1 MDAPLRLRIHVSEPF
16 DFERENG
23 TPDLFGSTH
32 DHLDE
37 AAEDWHVALE
47 NGFTFND
54 EPYSEMLLSPRY
66 MGERLGRVRDS
77 IVGFPVRLAHRTED
91 GWYFA
96 MTGMISL
103 APPLPD
109 DRRDAQEPKEDLI

>member
-23 TPDLFGSTH
+23 TAELLGSTL

-37 AAEDWHVALE
+37 AAEEWHVALD

-54 EPYSEMLLSPRY
+54 EPYREMLVSPRY
-66 MGERLGRVRDS
+66 MGEHLARVRES
-77 IVGFPVRLAHRTED
+77 IVGFPVRLAHRSED

-103 APPLPD
+103 APPPND
-109 DRRDAQEPKEDLI
+109 GRGAQEPKEDLI